1 MKILELLGL
10 ISIPALASGYIDFC
24 GKTTKWEVLGQE
36 PLLKLK
42 EMNQPVIFAFWH
54 NQILLQSYYYRNIL
68 KGLKIASLISLSKD
82 GELISR
88 TMYRQGIGVVRGSS
102 SRRGGHAFIDLAQK
116 IEEGCDIGITPDGP
130 RGPKYEVHPGAV
142 ALAARTGAPII
153 PIAYDVKNKKI
164 LKTWDEFRVPF
175 PFSKGRFVLGDP
187 YYVSD
192 DADEESIIKCRSELK
207 SRLNMVHVRA
217 KMQ

>member
-1 MKILELLGL
+1 M
-10 ISIPALASGYIDFC
+10 
-24 GKTTKWEVLGQE
+24 
-36 PLLKLK
+36 
-42 EMNQPVIFAFWH
+42 
-54 NQILLQSYYYRNIL
+54 
-68 KGLKIASLISLSKD
+68 
-82 GELISR
+82 
-88 TMYRQGIGVVRGSS
+88 
-102 SRRGGHAFIDLAQK
+102 AQK

-130 RGPKYEVHPGAV
+130 RGPKYEVQPGAV

-187 YYVSD
+187 YYVSA

-207 SRLNMVHVRA
+207 SRLNMVHIRA
-217 KMQ
+217 QMQ